1 MLGAGNGSM
10 LLRFVGGRP
19 VSSVTTAFL
28 EWLCEQMA
36 ASGKHVL
43 VLIWDNARLS
53 CEQTGQNLAA

>member
-1 MLGAGNGSM
+1 MLVAENGSL
-10 LLRFVGGRP
+10 LLRFVDGRP
-19 VSSVTTAFL
+19 VSAITAAFL

-53 CEQTGQNLAA
+53 CEQTR